1 MYLIIYNPKSK
12 GGNRDKI
19 LDGVIKLLGDEEYVT
34 KSFGD
39 IKTFKEFID
48 ELKDDE
54 YPLIVGGDGTLHFIA
69 NIMKRDNITK
79 DVYAYSSGTGNDFF
93 RDINQFNKIVK
104 INDYL
109 ENLPTCTINGEE
121 EYFLNGTGIGL
132 DALVCHLVN
141 ESKCT
146 NAFSYTMAAI
156 KAFFKF
162 KPSKMTAFIDGKQT
176 TYDKCWLV
184 SSMNGKYQGGGM
196 MFAPDKIRNDGTIGT
211 LFIHDCSRLKI
222 LFLFLSIYKGK
233 QFKYKKYVN
242 YFVGSEVKLIPGS
255 KVYVQTDG
263 EVTSDFKDVIIKG
276 QK

>member
-1 MYLIIYNPKSK
+1 MYVIIYNPKSK

-19 LDGVIKLLGDEEYVT
+19 LNGVIKQLGEEKYIT
-34 KSFGD
+34 KSFGE
-39 IKTFKEFID
+39 IKTFKEFVE
-48 ELKDDE
+48 ELNEDE
-54 YPLIVGGDGTLHFIA
+54 YPLIVGGDGTLHFIF
-69 NIMKRDNITK
+69 NIMKRENINK

-93 RDINQFNKIVK
+93 RDINQFNKIIK

-109 ENLPTCTINGEE
+109 EDLPTYQINGNK

-141 ESKCT
+141 ESKFS
-146 NAFSYTMAAI
+146 NAFSYTMSAV

-176 TYDKCWLV
+176 TYDKCWLI
-184 SSMNGKYQGGGM
+184 SAMNGKYQGGGM
-196 MFAPDKIRNDGTIGT
+196 MFAPNKNRNDGIIGT
-211 LFIHDCSRLKI
+211 IFIHDCSRLKI

-242 YFVGSEVKLIPGS
+242 YIEGKEVKLIPS
-255 KVYVQTDG
+255 NKVYMQTDG
-263 EVTSDFKDVIIKG
+263 EVYSDFKDIIIKG
-276 QK
+276 